1 MARRYPEYRFS
12 FPQTVRSLGDLGNNA
27 LEEESISREQL
38 ASGLNILDE
47 IARVLDIEIE
57 ALRCVRQNISPA
69 FARAVE
75 IIAECR
81 GQVLVSGIGKSG
93 IIGSKIAAT
102 LRSTGTPASFLHP
115 GDALHG
121 DVGTVR
127 EDDVLLAIGK
137 SGESTEL
144 NALLRVIRKIGIP
157 VIAITSNAGSAMA
170 ALSDV
175 VVDLQI
181 PREACPLN
189 LAPTASTT
197 AALAVGD
204 AIAVAL
210 MKLKNISAE
219 DFARHHP
226 GGQLGKR
233 LLLTVED
240 VMRNRDEKPVIHINA
255 SVKEMLVAI
264 TAFHVGAICVTDER
278 ETLLGLVT
286 DYDVRKILETGHD
299 IFAMKISDVMN
310 SSPELAYGADRAVD
324 ALERMRARNK
334 PTAVLPVLG
343 PDHRI
348 LGIVHLHD
356 LIAAGL

>member
-1 MARRYPEYRFS
+1 MHSAAVRCWYPAS
-12 FPQTVRSLGDLGNNA
+12 V
-27 LEEESISREQL
+27 SRESL
-38 ASGLNILDE
+38 ERKS
-47 IARVLDIEIE
+47 RPH
-57 ALRCVRQNISPA
+57 C
-69 FARAVE
+69 
-75 IIAECR
+75 AE
-81 GQVLVSGIGKSG
+81 SS
-93 IIGSKIAAT
+93 
-102 LRSTGTPASFLHP
+102 
-115 GDALHG
+115 
-121 DVGTVR
+121 
-127 EDDVLLAIGK
+127 
-137 SGESTEL
+137 EL
-144 NALLRVIRKIGIP
+144 NALLRIIRKIGIP
-157 VIAITSNAGSAMA
+157 VIAITSNADSSMA

-175 VVDLQI
+175 VLDLQI

-240 VMRNRDEKPVIHINA
+240 VMRNRGEKAAISIQA

-264 TAFHVGAICVTDER
+264 TAFHVGAVCITDDADH
-278 ETLLGLVT
+278 LLGLVT
-286 DYDVRKILETGHD
+286 DYDIRKMLETGQD
-299 IFAMKISDVMN
+299 IFALKISGIMNPSPDV
-310 SSPELAYGADRAVD
+310 AYGTDRAAD
-324 ALERMRARNK
+324 ALERMRARTK
-334 PTAVLPVLG
+334 PIAVLPVLG
-343 PDHRI
+343 PDQRV

>member
-1 MARRYPEYRFS
+1 M
-12 FPQTVRSLGDLGNNA
+12 PQEGGR
-27 LEEESISREQL
+27 ISREQI
-38 ASGLNILDE
+38 AGVNILDE

-57 ALRCVRQNISPA
+57 ALRAVRQNISPA
-69 FARAVE
+69 FSRAVE
-75 IIAECR
+75 LIAACQ

-93 IIGSKIAAT
+93 IIGTKIAAT
-102 LRSTGTPASFLHP
+102 LRSTGTPATFLHP
-115 GDALHG
+115 GEALHG

-127 EDDVLLAIGK
+127 EDDVLLAVGK

-157 VIAITSNAGSAMA
+157 VIAITSNAGSSMA

-175 VVDLQI
+175 VIDLHV

-210 MKLKNISAE
+210 MKLKNVSAE

-226 GGQLGKR
+226 GGQIGKR

-240 VMRNRDEKPVIHINA
+240 VIRSRDGRPVIHIDA

-264 TAFHVGAICVTDER
+264 TAFHVGAICVTDQAER
-278 ETLLGLVT
+278 LLGLVT
-286 DYDVRKILETGHD
+286 DYDIRKMLETGQD
-299 IFAMKISDVMN
+299 ILAMKISDIMN
-310 SSPELAYGADRAVD
+310 PAPEIAYSTDRAID
-324 ALERMRARNK
+324 ALERMRSRAK
-334 PTAVLPVLG
+334 PTAVLPVLS
-343 PDHRI
+343 PDERV

>member
-1 MARRYPEYRFS
+1 MS
-12 FPQTVRSLGDLGNNA
+12 HNGPQSRGG
-27 LEEESISREQL
+27 SISREQIV
-38 ASGLNILDE
+38 AGINILDE

-57 ALRCVRQNISPA
+57 ALRSVRLNISSA
-69 FARAVE
+69 FVRAVE
-75 IIAECR
+75 LIAACR

-93 IIGSKIAAT
+93 IIGTKIAAT
-102 LRSTGTPASFLHP
+102 LRSTGTPAAFLHP

-144 NALLRVIRKIGIP
+144 NAVLRVVRKIGIP
-157 VIAITSNAGSAMA
+157 IIAITSNSGSSMA

-175 VVDLQI
+175 VIDLQI

-210 MKLKNISAE
+210 MKLKNVSAE

-240 VMRNRDEKPVIHINA
+240 VMRPSSEKPVIQIHT

-264 TAFHVGAICVTDER
+264 TAFHVGAICVADEQER
-278 ETLLGLVT
+278 LLGLVT
-286 DYDVRKILETGHD
+286 DYDVRKMLETGQD
-299 IFAMKISDVMN
+299 IFAMKISDIMN
-310 SSPELAYGADRAVD
+310 TTPEVAYSTDRAVD
-324 ALERMRARNK
+324 ALERMRERTK
-334 PTAVLPVLG
+334 PIAVLPVLN
-343 PDHRI
+343 PDRRI
-348 LGIVHLHD
+348 LGIIHLHD

>member
-1 MARRYPEYRFS
+1 MS
-12 FPQTVRSLGDLGNNA
+12 DNGPQSRGG
-27 LEEESISREQL
+27 SISREQIV
-38 ASGLNILDE
+38 AGINILDE

-57 ALRCVRQNISPA
+57 ALRSVRLNISSA
-69 FARAVE
+69 FVRAVE
-75 IIAECR
+75 LIAACR

-93 IIGSKIAAT
+93 IIGTKIAAT
-102 LRSTGTPASFLHP
+102 LRSTGTPATFLHP

-144 NALLRVIRKIGIP
+144 NAVLRVVRKIGIP
-157 VIAITSNAGSAMA
+157 IIAITSNSGSSMA
-170 ALSDV
+170 ALSDIV
-175 VVDLQI
+175 IDLQI

-210 MKLKNISAE
+210 MKLKNVSAE

-240 VMRNRDEKPVIHINA
+240 VMRPSSDKPVIHIQT

-264 TAFHVGAICVTDER
+264 TAFHVGAICVADEQER
-278 ETLLGLVT
+278 LLGLVT
-286 DYDVRKILETGHD
+286 DYDVRKMLETGQD
-299 IFAMKISDVMN
+299 IFAMKISDIMN
-310 SSPELAYGADRAVD
+310 TTPEVAYGTDRAVD

-334 PTAVLPVLG
+334 PIAVLPVLS
-343 PDHRI
+343 PDRRI
-348 LGIVHLHD
+348 LGIIHLHD

>member
-1 MARRYPEYRFS
+1 
-12 FPQTVRSLGDLGNNA
+12 
-27 LEEESISREQL
+27 
-38 ASGLNILDE
+38 
-47 IARVLDIEIE
+47 VLDIEIE
-57 ALRCVRQNISPA
+57 ALRSVRQNLSSA
-69 FARAVE
+69 FVRAVE
-75 IIAECR
+75 IIGSCK

-93 IIGSKIAAT
+93 IIGTKIAAT
-102 LRSTGTPASFLHP
+102 LRSTGTPAAFLHP
-115 GDALHG
+115 GEALHG

-137 SGESTEL
+137 SGESAEL

-157 VIAITSNAGSAMA
+157 VIAMTSNGDSSMA

-175 VVDLQI
+175 VIDLRI

-226 GGQLGKR
+226 AGQLGKR

-240 VMRNRDEKPVIHINA
+240 VMRGPREKTARPVIDAGA

-264 TAFHVGAICVTDER
+264 TAFHVGAICVIDAQER
-278 ETLLGLVT
+278 LLGLVT
-286 DYDVRKILETGHD
+286 DYDVRKMLETGQD
-299 IFAMKISDVMN
+299 IFAMKISDIMN
-310 SSPELAYGADRAVD
+310 PSPEVACSTDRAID
-324 ALERMRARNK
+324 ALDRMRSRSK
-334 PTAVLPVLG
+334 PTAVLPVLS
-343 PDHRI
+343 PDGRVM
-348 LGIVHLHD
+348 GIVHLHD

>member
-1 MARRYPEYRFS
+1 MRAV
-12 FPQTVRSLGDLGNNA
+12 TGV
-27 LEEESISREQL
+27 
-38 ASGLNILDE
+38 NILDE
-47 IARVLDIEIE
+47 IAKVLDIEIE
-57 ALRCVRQNISPA
+57 ALRSVRNNISPA
-69 FARAVE
+69 FVRAVE
-75 IIAECR
+75 IIRDCS

-93 IIGSKIAAT
+93 IIGNKIAAT
-102 LRSTGTPASFLHP
+102 LRSTGTPATFLHP
-115 GDALHG
+115 AEALHG
-121 DVGTVR
+121 DIGTVR

-144 NALLRVIRKIGIP
+144 NALLRVIRKIGIQI
-157 VIAITSNAGSAMA
+157 IAITSNSDSPMA

-175 VVDLQI
+175 VIDLQI

-189 LAPTASTT
+189 LAPTASST

-210 MKLKNISAE
+210 MKLKNVSAE

-240 VMRNRDEKPVIHINA
+240 VMRHRGDRPVIHLRA

-264 TAFHVGAICVTDER
+264 TAFHLGAICVTDEH
-278 ETLLGLVT
+278 EKLLGLVT
-286 DYDVRKILETGHD
+286 DYDIRKMLETGRD
-299 IFAMKISDVMN
+299 IFALKISEIMN
-310 SSPELAYGADRAVD
+310 SAPEVAYSADRAID
-324 ALERMRARNK
+324 ALEKVRSRAK
-334 PTAVLPVLG
+334 PIAVLPVLS
-343 PDHRI
+343 PDQRI

>member
-1 MARRYPEYRFS
+1 
-12 FPQTVRSLGDLGNNA
+12 V
-27 LEEESISREQL
+27 
-38 ASGLNILDE
+38 
-47 IARVLDIEIE
+47 
-57 ALRCVRQNISPA
+57 
-69 FARAVE
+69 RAVE
-75 IIAECR
+75 LIAACR

-93 IIGSKIAAT
+93 IIGTKIAAT
-102 LRSTGTPASFLHP
+102 LRSTGTPATFLHP

-144 NALLRVIRKIGIP
+144 NAVLRVVRKIGIP
-157 VIAITSNAGSAMA
+157 IIAITSNSGSSMA

-175 VVDLQI
+175 VIDLQI

-210 MKLKNISAE
+210 MKLKNVSAE

-240 VMRNRDEKPVIHINA
+240 VMRTSIDKPVIHVQA

-264 TAFHVGAICVTDER
+264 TAFHVGAICVADEEER
-278 ETLLGLVT
+278 LLGLVT
-286 DYDVRKILETGHD
+286 DYDVRKMLETGQD
-299 IFAMKISDVMN
+299 IFVMN
-310 SSPELAYGADRAVD
+310 IADIMNTSPEVAYSTDRAVD

-334 PTAVLPVLG
+334 PIAVLPVLNT
-343 PDHRI
+343 DRRI
-348 LGIVHLHD
+348 LGIIHLHD

>member
-1 MARRYPEYRFS
+1 VRGHPRKRRARS
-12 FPQTVRSLGDLGNNA
+12 GGC
-27 LEEESISREQL
+27 ISREQT
-38 ASGLNILDE
+38 ATAINILDE

-57 ALRCVRQNISPA
+57 ALQSVRQNISAA
-69 FARAVE
+69 FVRAVE
-75 IIAECR
+75 IIAACR

-102 LRSTGTPASFLHP
+102 LRSTGTPAVFLHS
-115 GDALHG
+115 GEALHG

-127 EDDVLLAIGK
+127 DDDVLLAIGK

-157 VIAITSNAGSAMA
+157 VIAITSNASSSMA
-170 ALSDV
+170 ALSDLV
-175 VVDLQI
+175 IDLQI

-210 MKLKNISAE
+210 MKLKKISAE

-240 VMRNRDEKPVIHINA
+240 VMRNSEKPVIHISA

-264 TAFHVGAICVTDER
+264 TAFHVGAICVADER
-278 ETLLGLVT
+278 ERLLGLVT
-286 DYDVRKILETGHD
+286 DYDVRKMLETGQD
-299 IFAMKISDVMN
+299 IFAMKVSEIMN
-310 SSPELAYGADRAVD
+310 PSPEVACSTDRAID
-324 ALERMRARNK
+324 ALEKMRSRNK
-334 PTAVLPVLG
+334 PIAVLPVLS
-343 PDHRI
+343 PDQRI
-348 LGIVHLHD
+348 LGILHLHD

>member
-1 MARRYPEYRFS
+1 
-12 FPQTVRSLGDLGNNA
+12 VRIDIR
-27 LEEESISREQL
+27 EEI
-38 ASGLNILDE
+38 G
-47 IARVLDIEIE
+47 RVLDIEIE
-57 ALRCVRQNISPA
+57 ALQSVRKNISSA
-69 FARAVE
+69 FVRAVE
-75 IIAECR
+75 RIADCR

-93 IIGSKIAAT
+93 IIAAKIAAT
-102 LRSTGTPASFLHP
+102 FRSTGTAATFLHP

-121 DVGTVR
+121 DVGIVR
-127 EDDVLLAIGK
+127 EDDLVLAIGK
-137 SGESTEL
+137 SGETTEL
-144 NALLRVIRKIGIP
+144 NALLRVIRKIGVP
-157 VIAITSNAGSAMA
+157 VVAITSNASSSMA

-175 VVDLQI
+175 VIDLQI

-240 VMRNRDEKPVIHINA
+240 VLRQGAEKPVIHIHA

-264 TAFHVGAICVTDER
+264 TAFHVGAICVADDLEK
-278 ETLLGLVT
+278 LLGLVT
-286 DYDVRKILETGHD
+286 DYDVRKMLETGQD
-299 IFAMKISDVMN
+299 IFAMKVAGIMN
-310 SSPELAYGADRAVD
+310 PAPEVAYTTDRAID
-324 ALERMRARNK
+324 ALERMRSRTK
-334 PTAVLPVLG
+334 PTAVLPVLT

>member
-1 MARRYPEYRFS
+1 LGRF
-12 FPQTVRSLGDLGNNA
+12 LGGL
-27 LEEESISREQL
+27 ISREQI
-38 ASGLNILDE
+38 ANGINVFDE

-57 ALRCVRQNISPA
+57 ALRSVRQNISSA
-69 FARAVE
+69 FVRAVE
-75 IIAECR
+75 MIAACR

-93 IIGSKIAAT
+93 IVGTKIAAT
-102 LRSTGTPASFLHP
+102 MRSTGTPATFLHP
-115 GDALHG
+115 GEALHG

-127 EDDVLLAIGK
+127 EDDVVLAIGK

-144 NALLRVIRKIGIP
+144 NAFLRVIRKIGIP
-157 VIAITSNAGSAMA
+157 IIAITSNADSSMA
-170 ALSDV
+170 ALSDIV
-175 VVDLQI
+175 IEMHI

-240 VMRNRDEKPVIHINA
+240 VMRQEGEKPAIHVDA

-264 TAFHVGAICVTDER
+264 TAFHVGAICIIDAQEG
-278 ETLLGLVT
+278 LLGLVT
-286 DYDVRKILETGHD
+286 DYDVRKMLEKGQD
-299 IFAMKISDVMN
+299 IFAMKVSDIMN
-310 SSPELAYGADRAVD
+310 PSPDVALGTDRAID
-324 ALERMRARNK
+324 ALERMRSRSK
-334 PTAVLPVLG
+334 PIAVLPVLN
-343 PDHRI
+343 PDHRV
-348 LGIVHLHD
+348 LGIIHLHD

>member
-1 MARRYPEYRFS
+1 MARSSKGGP
-12 FPQTVRSLGDLGNNA
+12 
-27 LEEESISREQL
+27 ISREQIV
-38 ASGLNILDE
+38 AGINILDE
-47 IARVLDIEIE
+47 IAKVLDIEIE
-57 ALRCVRQNISPA
+57 ALRSVRLNISSS
-69 FARAVE
+69 FVRAVE
-75 IIAECR
+75 LIAACR

-93 IIGSKIAAT
+93 IIGTKIAAT
-102 LRSTGTPASFLHP
+102 LRSTGTPATFLHP

-144 NALLRVIRKIGIP
+144 NAVLRVVRKIGIP
-157 VIAITSNAGSAMA
+157 IIAITSNTGSSMA

-175 VVDLQI
+175 VIDLQI

-210 MKLKNISAE
+210 MKLKNVSAE

-240 VMRNRDEKPVIHINA
+240 VMRPSSDKPVIHIQT
-255 SVKEMLVAI
+255 SVREMLVAI
-264 TAFHVGAICVTDER
+264 TAFHVGAICVADEQER
-278 ETLLGLVT
+278 LLGLVT
-286 DYDVRKILETGHD
+286 DYDVRKMLETGQD
-299 IFAMKISDVMN
+299 IFSMKISDIMN
-310 SSPELAYGADRAVD
+310 TSPEVAYSTDRAAD
-324 ALERMRARNK
+324 ALEKMRARNK
-334 PTAVLPVLG
+334 PIAVLPVLN
-343 PDHRI
+343 PERQI

>member
-1 MARRYPEYRFS
+1 MAPS
-12 FPQTVRSLGDLGNNA
+12 SKGG
-27 LEEESISREQL
+27 SISREQI
-38 ASGLNILDE
+38 AAGINILDE
-47 IARVLDIEIE
+47 ISRVLDIEIE
-57 ALRCVRQNISPA
+57 ALRSVRLNLSSA
-69 FARAVE
+69 FVRAVE
-75 IIAECR
+75 LIAACR

-93 IIGSKIAAT
+93 IIGTKIAAT
-102 LRSTGTPASFLHP
+102 LRSTGTPATFLHP

-144 NALLRVIRKIGIP
+144 NAVLRVVRKIGIP
-157 VIAITSNAGSAMA
+157 IIAITSNTGSSMA

-175 VVDLQI
+175 VIDLQI

-210 MKLKNISAE
+210 MKLKNVSAE

-240 VMRNRDEKPVIHINA
+240 VMRPNSDKPMIHIQA

-264 TAFHVGAICVTDER
+264 TAFHVGAICVADVQER
-278 ETLLGLVT
+278 LLGLVT
-286 DYDVRKILETGHD
+286 DYDVRKMLETGHD
-299 IFAMKISDVMN
+299 IFAMKISDIMN
-310 SSPELAYGADRAVD
+310 TSPEVAYSTDRAVD

-334 PTAVLPVLG
+334 PIAVLPVLNS
-343 PDHRI
+343 DQRI
-348 LGIVHLHD
+348 LGIIHLHD
-356 LIAAGL
+356 LIDAGL